1 MPSSHLILCRP
12 LLLLPPIPPSI
23 RIKDP
28 LTPDLHV
35 KQRSFIFSVI
45 YREHGFICAHC
56 AQLLQSCPALCDLMD
71 CSLSVS
77 SVHGILQTRIL
88 EWVAMPSSR
97 GSSQLKDRNLVS
109 CIAGRFFSH
118 WAIWE
123 ALSKIFHLVNSRMW
137 FTGSF
142 QLCILIDHC

>member
-1 MPSSHLILCRP
+1 MLELWNDRP
-12 LLLLPPIPPSI
+12 
-23 RIKDP
+23 RTDFKDP
-28 LTPDLHV
+28 LIPDLHV

-45 YREHGFICAHC
+45 YRDHRFICAHC